1 MKIRIVNHKKD
12 FNFFMSTF
20 EDLFTSNIENWKP
33 SKKNKEKFEQDFYFS
48 KGKKLTK
55 LFIGEIENIHVGYIE
70 VFIIKNPYTK
80 LNEAKI
86 SKIYILPK
94 YRKKGYARK
103 LIEKAK
109 EYAREHNCETIYL
122 NSFPNN
128 FELYKKL
135 NFEPIS
141 FWMKSKV

>member
-1 MKIRIVNHKKD
+1 MEIRAANHKKD
-12 FNFFMSTF
+12 FDFFMSTF
-20 EDLFTSNIENWKP
+20 EDLFVSNIENWKP
-33 SKKNKEKFEQDFYFS
+33 SKKNKKKFEKNFYFS

-55 LFIGEIENIHVGYIE
+55 LFIGEIDNIQVGYIE

-80 LNEAKI
+80 SNEAKI
-86 SKIYILPK
+86 SKVYILPR
-94 YRKKGYARK
+94 YRNKGHSRK

-109 EYAREHNCETIYL
+109 EFAKEHNCETIYL

-135 NFEPIS
+135 SFEPIS